1 MQGSSFF
8 FSLFP
13 TPGGGGGSE
22 GSVVM
27 DWHHVECHPNGTGDL
42 EVTQKV
48 KVIDDNSNSI
58 NNIQN
63 R

>member
-1 MQGSSFF
+1 M
-8 FSLFP
+8 
-13 TPGGGGGSE
+13 
-22 GSVVM
+22 
-27 DWHHVECHPNGTGDL
+27 ECHPNGTGDL

-48 KVIDDNSNSI
+48 KVIDDNSNRI

>member
-1 MQGSSFF
+1 M
-8 FSLFP
+8 
-13 TPGGGGGSE
+13 
-22 GSVVM
+22 
-27 DWHHVECHPNGTGDL
+27 ECYPNGTGDL
-42 EVTQKV
+42 EVIQKV